1 MSDTSKFCSL
11 CGAKVKNPIQTHA
24 QQTYHTAPPVALS
37 AVPHVALSAAPN
49 VAPAAPASGRR
60 QPPKSNA
67 LPFILIAG
75 GVFAAGIIIMLIII
89 VSIFMGANKS
99 NYDSYRDTEYYQ
111 APAYNDNSDIF
122 VEDPFVEDPFAADPF
137 AEDPFAY
144 DEYDSEYP
152 ADDYVITDQQDTC
165 ISCYGSGYCDDCN
178 GTGQYSMY
186 GNPLDTCPSCDG
198 DGICSICDGLGYY

>member
-1 MSDTSKFCSL
+1 MFCTQCGSKLSDTSKFCNK
-11 CGAKVKNPIQTHA
+11 CGAKVNNPVQVPV
-24 QQTYHTAPPVALS
+24 QQIYPTTSSVSAPVTAP
-37 AVPHVALSAAPN
+37 
-49 VAPAAPASGRR
+49 GRR

-67 LPFILIAG
+67 LPVILIAG
-75 GVFAAGIIIMLIII
+75 GVFAAGFII
-89 VSIFMGANKS
+89 VVVIIAVIFIGGFIS
-99 NYDSYRDTEYYQ
+99 DTDSYNDTEYYQ
-111 APAYNDNSDIF
+111 TLPYEDNND
-122 VEDPFVEDPFAADPF
+122 VFVEDPFAEDPF
-137 AEDPFAY
+137 AEDPFTEDPFAY

-178 GTGQYSMY
+178 GTGQFSMY